1 MQDLINDCIKGN
13 RKAQQELYQQ
23 YAKAMY
29 NTCYRIMN
37 NAEEAEDILQEAFV
51 SAFRNLA
58 SFKYESTFGAWLKRI
73 VVNHA
78 INSLRKRKLQLI
90 SMSETNIDYEDHKY
104 TEDRGNQTLSVAK
117 IKKAMKE
124 LPEGYRVVFSLY
136 LIEGYD
142 HKEISKI
149 LGITESTS
157 KSQLNRAKSKLRALM
172 A

>member
-1 MQDLINDCIKGN
+1 MQDLINECITGN
-13 RKAQQELYQQ
+13 RKAQYKLYQQ
-23 YAKAMY
+23 YSKAMY

-51 SAFRNLA
+51 SAFKNLA

-90 SMSETNIDYEDHKY
+90 SMSETNIEYESIENNLDV
-104 TEDRGNQTLSVAK
+104 GNHTLSVAK

-142 HKEISKI
+142 HKEISEI

>member
-1 MQDLINDCIKGN
+1 MQDLINECITGN
-13 RKAQQELYQQ
+13 RKAQYKLYQQ

-29 NTCYRIMN
+29 NTCYRIIN

-51 SAFRNLA
+51 SAFKNLA

-90 SMSETNIDYEDHKY
+90 SMSETNIEYESLENNQDV
-104 TEDRGNQTLSVAK
+104 GNYTLSVAK

-142 HKEISKI
+142 HKEISEI